1 MGGLGKTQLSQKY
14 VQDNK
19 ADYQFK
25 YWLESETPEKL
36 KNSFKELAQ
45 VLNIKSD
52 NINKVVNDFY
62 KKIAAIPTILV
73 FDNVEKPADVYAYL
87 PTRVDLPPGVSIHV
101 LVTSRD
107 VLQHANE
114 RVSAVVN
121 YCKESP
127 SPRILECLVK
137 CKAIIA
143 LEAVL
148 KLISKNHIQ
157 IAMKEHDL
165 LNHAVVN
172 GDLNITRL
180 LCKYGAD
187 INQPVSFRRYLPLHL
202 ALKTRNMEI
211 ATWLLEN
218 GAAPTVQD
226 ESAARDACVAVVS
239 LILQLNKHLID
250 IKNVS
255 GEAALQVIPYDNRYM
270 GDDRILSTIRVLI
283 ESGVD
288 LTNVDIRGNTVLHS
302 AARRTHVAAV
312 SFILKLNKNLIDIRN
327 KDGDTAL
334 HVIPYDDILRRIDDD
349 RILSTIRVLLE
360 SGADLTKVNVRGNTV
375 LHSVACRAHVAAVS
389 LILQLNKDIINIVN
403 KCGKTAL
410 QVIPYNNTRRLIF
423 DDRILST
430 IRVFLESGADFTNVD
445 ELGNTVLHSAA
456 EAACASAVSLILQ
469 INKHL
474 IDIKNEEGRTA
485 LHVLGNDFNIIFKH
499 LPKDVSISYTYFAR
513 MKDTARVLL
522 MNGLSL
528 HIRDNKGC
536 TPIVTVNPE
545 FKDILVKVADE
556 CNNQLHE

>member
-1 MGGLGKTQLSQKY
+1 MLSATEALRMRDIYAVLPTIGTVQLVLYRSQPCTSGESSRTTRNKLKTHLEIWQTT
-14 VQDNK
+14 VANREHNK

-62 KKIAAIPTILV
+62 KTIAAIPTILV

-101 LVTSRD
+101 LITSRD

-127 SPRILECLVK
+127 SPRILEYLVK
-137 CKAIIA
+137 YKAITA
-143 LEAVL
+143 MEAVL

-165 LNHAVVN
+165 LYHAIEN

-187 INQPVSFRRYLPLHL
+187 INPPVSFMGHLPLHH

-226 ESAARDACVAVVS
+226 GSGPARGVCAAAVT
-239 LILQLNKHLID
+239 LIHQLNKHLID
-250 IKNVS
+250 IKNES
-255 GEAALQVIPYDNRYM
+255 GEAALHVIPYDDRCM
-270 GDDRILSTIRVLI
+270 DDDRILSTIRVLI

-288 LTNVDIRGNTVLHS
+288 LTNVDIWGNTVLHS
-302 AARRTHVAAV
+302 AAR
-312 SFILKLNKNLIDIRN
+312 
-327 KDGDTAL
+327 
-334 HVIPYDDILRRIDDD
+334 
-349 RILSTIRVLLE
+349 
-360 SGADLTKVNVRGNTV
+360 
-375 LHSVACRAHVAAVS
+375 
-389 LILQLNKDIINIVN
+389 
-403 KCGKTAL
+403 
-410 QVIPYNNTRRLIF
+410 
-423 DDRILST
+423 
-430 IRVFLESGADFTNVD
+430 
-445 ELGNTVLHSAA
+445 
-456 EAACASAVSLILQ
+456 
-469 INKHL
+469 
-474 IDIKNEEGRTA
+474 
-485 LHVLGNDFNIIFKH
+485 GNDFNITFKH
-499 LPKDVSISYTYFAR
+499 LLKDVLISYTLRKVYFTR

-536 TPIVTVNPE
+536 TPIVTVHPE
-545 FKDILVKVADE
+545 FKDILVQAADE